1 MRVLSLV
8 AAFLLVSGIFCG
20 GAEETP
26 PAAEQPAGET
36 GAIKDFPAEA
46 FAEITDAEMQK
57 FITALPKVGEA
68 LDKADFAPPETED
81 ADIATSLLT
90 VIEAVKPVPGVEAA
104 LKEAGTSWPEFRV
117 TMYKIMV
124 ATAAFGVEMA
134 SAMAEGMG
142 GDTPEAK
149 EAMAELE
156 KAKEFTSKVPQKN
169 KDMVIQHMDALEGLE
184 ALGG

>member
-1 MRVLSLV
+1 VRALSLI
-8 AAFLLVSGIFCG
+8 AAFLLVTGVFCG
-20 GAEETP
+20 GAEEKP
-26 PAAEQPAGET
+26 AEQAGT
-36 GAIKDFPAEA
+36 VKDFPAEA

-68 LDKADFAPPETED
+68 LNKAGFTPPETED
-81 ADIATSLLT
+81 ADIATSLAT

-104 LKEAGTSWPEFRV
+104 LKETGTNWPEFRV
-117 TMYKIMV
+117 TMYKVMV

-134 SAMAEGMG
+134 SAMAEGMAD
-142 GDTPEAK
+142 DTTAETREAK
-149 EAMAELE
+149 AELE

-169 KDMVIQHMDALEGLE
+169 KDMVIQHMDALQGLE